1 MCEKKMSKKNTKPP
15 TTAEEA
21 EYRTIKQKPK
31 NDVEKT
37 SADVTVTS

>member
-1 MCEKKMSKKNTKPP
+1 MSKKDTKTP

-21 EYRTIKQKPK
+21 EYRTIKQKQKK

>member
-1 MCEKKMSKKNTKPP
+1 MSKKDTKTP
-15 TTAEEA
+15 TTTDEA